1 MTDKPAPEI
10 PVLPRFHNKTAGK
23 RVPWDRDP
31 NILRRLEVTAQM
43 LLAGATLVQVAEA
56 TDCSVDTVKRD
67 RKRVEELWRRESVDK
82 VETLRGKSIA
92 QYRRIQTQ
100 AWAEWQKTHK
110 GMYLRIISDTE
121 EKISDL
127 QGTKAP
133 IQVDWRVEAEQ
144 HGIDTESLYAQIED
158 MMRGKIIDG
167 EVIGRDI
174 DQDDGATTPEHD
186 WPAIGPGD

>member
-1 MTDKPAPEI
+1 MADKTPDI
-10 PVLPRFHNKTAGK
+10 PVIPRYTPTPGK
-23 RVPWDRDP
+23 RVAWDRDP
-31 NILRRLEVTAQM
+31 NILQRLEVTAQM
-43 LLAGATLVQVAEA
+43 ILAGATLVQIADA
-56 TDCSVDTVKRD
+56 TGCSVDTVKRD

-82 VETLRGKSIA
+82 IETLRGKSIA
-92 QYRRIQTQ
+92 QYRRIQAQ
-100 AWAEWQKTHK
+100 AWAEWNKTRK

-144 HGIDTESLYAQIED
+144 HGIDTDALYAQIEE

-167 EVIGRDI
+167 EVIGREDF
-174 DQDDGATTPEHD
+174 DQDDATPAEHD
-186 WPAIGPGD
+186 WPLIGSGD